1 VPVIVSS
8 LATIVKNPDVIDLT
22 NTATLG
28 SSPLNAFTYQL
39 SLSAFN
45 FLDQN
50 NYNLWYTAV
59 SGTNTVLVSNYI
71 YRITATS
78 VTASSQNLAGSLSAF
93 TTPSD
98 KLCYASTVITGNV
111 IFHPFSSKP
120 ISVRASPCGS
130 SGSGSSSSGYS
141 TFVLT
146 APT

>member
-8 LATIVKNPDVIDLT
+8 SATITNNPDVIDLT

-28 SSPLNAFTYQL
+28 SSSLNAFTYQL
-39 SLSAFN
+39 ALSAFN

-71 YRITATS
+71 YRITT
-78 VTASSQNLAGSLSAF
+78 TAAAGSSQDLAASLSVF
-93 TTPSD
+93 TAPTD
-98 KLCYASTVITGNV
+98 KLCYASTITNGNV
-111 IFHPFSSKP
+111 IILPFSSKP
-120 ISVRASPCGS
+120 IFVRASPCGS
-130 SGSGSSSSGYS
+130 SGSGSSSIGYS